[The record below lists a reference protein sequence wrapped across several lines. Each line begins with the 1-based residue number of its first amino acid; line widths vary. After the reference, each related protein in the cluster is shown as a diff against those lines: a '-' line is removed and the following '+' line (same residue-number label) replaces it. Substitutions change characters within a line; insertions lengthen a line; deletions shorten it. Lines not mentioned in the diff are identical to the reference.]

1 MGKLCLFAGTTEGRK
16 LAQLLAG
23 QSVSVT
29 VCVATEYGRSLLPEG
44 ENLTVSA
51 QPLTRE
57 EMQELFRREGFDCVV
72 DATHPYAPVATENIA
87 AACRAAGTEYLR
99 LLRPESG
106 AQAGAVFVPDSAAAA
121 AYLEGKPGN
130 VLLTTGSKELARY
143 SGMTDFARR
152 VYARVLPM
160 AASLEACRAA
170 GLEPGHILAVQ
181 GPFSREWNAAM
192 LRAVCAR
199 FLVTKEAG
207 AAGGF
212 AEKAAAAEETGATL
226 VVVGRP
232 PQREGEPF
240 DAVVRRLWARFGLV
254 HRPRVTL
261 VGIGPGAASAM
272 TEQARRAL
280 READGV
286 IGAPRMLEAVAA
298 PGQTALAAVEPQA
311 ICAQIRA
318 HPELLRFAVALSGDV
333 GFFSGARRLLPLLS
347 GWDVTVLPGLSSLVC
362 LCARLGTG
370 YEDVVPVSVHG
381 RDHDIVPDV
390 AANRR
395 VFAMIGGEDGMARLC
410 RRLAEA
416 GLGAVRVSVGER
428 LSYPDERI
436 ITGSAAELAAGR
448 YHPLSVAL
456 IENAAA
462 GRGAVTP
469 GLPDEAFQRGGGAE
483 GVVPMTKSE
492 VRAVCLSKLR
502 LTEDAV
508 CWDVGAGTGSVS
520 VEMARL
526 ARRGRVYAIER
537 RADACALLEENRA
550 RFQAGNLE
558 IVPGTAPEACRAL
571 EDPTHV
577 FLGGSSGNL
586 REILSL
592 VWEKN
597 PAARVVAA
605 AVTLESVAE
614 LNACRD
620 AFPFTETEAVCLT
633 VARDRKAG
641 RYHLM
646 SAQNPIYLFTFQ
658 QKEPCS

>member
-1 MGKLCLFAGTTEGRK
+1 M
-16 LAQLLAG
+16 
-23 QSVSVT
+23 
-29 VCVATEYGRSLLPEG
+29 
-44 ENLTVSA
+44 
-51 QPLTRE
+51 
-57 EMQELFRREGFDCVV
+57 
-72 DATHPYAPVATENIA
+72 
-87 AACRAAGTEYLR
+87 
-99 LLRPESG
+99 
-106 AQAGAVFVPDSAAAA
+106 
-121 AYLEGKPGN
+121 
-130 VLLTTGSKELARY
+130 
-143 SGMTDFARR
+143 
-152 VYARVLPM
+152 
-160 AASLEACRAA
+160 
-170 GLEPGHILAVQ
+170 
-181 GPFSREWNAAM
+181 
-192 LRAVCAR
+192 
-199 FLVTKEAG
+199 
-207 AAGGF
+207 
-212 AEKAAAAEETGATL
+212 
-226 VVVGRP
+226 
-232 PQREGEPF
+232 
-240 DAVVRRLWARFGLV
+240 
-254 HRPRVTL
+254 
-261 VGIGPGAASAM
+261 
-272 TEQARRAL
+272 
-280 READGV
+280 
-286 IGAPRMLEAVAA
+286 
-298 PGQTALAAVEPQA
+298 
-311 ICAQIRA
+311 
-318 HPELLRFAVALSGDV
+318 
-333 GFFSGARRLLPLLS
+333 
-347 GWDVTVLPGLSSLVC
+347 
-362 LCARLGTG
+362 
-370 YEDVVPVSVHG
+370 VPVSVHG

-395 VFAMIGGEDGMARLC
+395 VFALIGGEDGMARLC